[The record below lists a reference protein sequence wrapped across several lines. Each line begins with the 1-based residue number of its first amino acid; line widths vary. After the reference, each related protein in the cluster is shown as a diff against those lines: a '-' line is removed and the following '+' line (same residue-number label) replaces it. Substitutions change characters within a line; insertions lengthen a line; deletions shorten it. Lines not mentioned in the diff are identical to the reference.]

1 MACKP
6 CERRRERIKE
16 LARKIRDRLPF
27 RITNTHEYIEARKQ
41 AGSGD
46 GE

>member
-16 LARKIRDRLPF
+16 LARKIKARLPF
-27 RITNTHEYIEARKQ
+27 RITNTHEYVEARKQ
-41 AGSGD
+41 AGRED
-46 GE
+46 